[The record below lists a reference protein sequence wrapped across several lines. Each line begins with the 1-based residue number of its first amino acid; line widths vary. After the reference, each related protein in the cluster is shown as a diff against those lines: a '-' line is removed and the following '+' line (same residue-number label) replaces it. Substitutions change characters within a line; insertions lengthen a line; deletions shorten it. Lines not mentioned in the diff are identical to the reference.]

1 MYENPV
7 YRPLVNGV
15 LSSRW
20 AISHIRVSKV
30 MQIAMVV
37 ILGRNNCIEAACKP
51 FIGIAG
57 L

>member
-15 LSSRW
+15 LSSMW

-30 MQIAMVV
+30 MQNAMAVV
-37 ILGRNNCIEAACKP
+37 LGRNNRIEAACKP